1 MHAPA
6 TDRARAARILV
17 AVLHQGKTTDQS
29 FGQVSGAGN
38 DKSPSPLCQELV
50 YGSLRY
56 FYSLNR
62 ALEGLLAKEL
72 RSKDLDLRCLMI
84 VGAYQLAYMRI
95 PDHAAI
101 NETVNAC
108 RSLRKP
114 WARSLVNAVLRGFS
128 KQLDGYRAERSFEL
142 PEWIS
147 QRLVADYADDADSIM
162 AGLLERAPMS
172 LRINSRRTTGAAY
185 AAKLDAADIPWLP
198 GIYPE
203 HLVLETPVRT
213 GELPG
218 YGEGEVC
225 VQDGGALVAA
235 HLLPVPPQGRVLD
248 ACAAPGGKLF
258 HLAEAHPDADLVGIE
273 LSQPRFEHLNEERAR
288 LGHDHVTLL
297 QADASSLDWWDEQPF
312 AAILLDAPCSGI
324 GSLRRHP
331 DIKHLRAEQDLIG
344 YQQLQLALLR
354 NLWRVLASA
363 GNLLYCTCSLFQE
376 ENDNVVQQF
385 LAQTE
390 DAMHQPITAPLGQS
404 TGYGW
409 QLLPQPGVPEDVAAR
424 PNPCHQIDG
433 FYYSLLSKK
442 PA

>member
-142 PEWIS
+142 PEWIGVQPVTCEAMTHPS
-147 QRLVADYADDADSIM
+147 
-162 AGLLERAPMS
+162 
-172 LRINSRRTTGAAY
+172 AAEFF
-185 AAKLDAADIPWLP
+185 D
-198 GIYPE
+198 
-203 HLVLETPVRT
+203 
-213 GELPG
+213 
-218 YGEGEVC
+218 
-225 VQDGGALVAA
+225 
-235 HLLPVPPQGRVLD
+235 
-248 ACAAPGGKLF
+248 
-258 HLAEAHPDADLVGIE
+258 
-273 LSQPRFEHLNEERAR
+273 
-288 LGHDHVTLL
+288 
-297 QADASSLDWWDEQPF
+297 
-312 AAILLDAPCSGI
+312 
-324 GSLRRHP
+324 LRRH
-331 DIKHLRAEQDLIG
+331 G
-344 YQQLQLALLR
+344 
-354 NLWRVLASA
+354 
-363 GNLLYCTCSLFQE
+363 
-376 ENDNVVQQF
+376 
-385 LAQTE
+385 
-390 DAMHQPITAPLGQS
+390 
-404 TGYGW
+404 
-409 QLLPQPGVPEDVAAR
+409 
-424 PNPCHQIDG
+424 
-433 FYYSLLSKK
+433 
-442 PA
+442 